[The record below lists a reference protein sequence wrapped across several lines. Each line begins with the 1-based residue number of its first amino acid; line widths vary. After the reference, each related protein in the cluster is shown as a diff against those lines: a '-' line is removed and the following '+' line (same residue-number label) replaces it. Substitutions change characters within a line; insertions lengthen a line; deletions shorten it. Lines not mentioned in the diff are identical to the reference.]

1 MPTFQNLEVDSV
13 FALDE
18 TLEKVDYGLKG
29 MYTFRANSF
38 SPHGTCRMGSDPYEA
53 VVAPTGQ
60 VYGTAGLFVA
70 DASLIPAPMT
80 APIQWTVQALAQYV
94 SDQINENAHNYFIG

>member
-1 MPTFQNLEVDSV
+1 M
-13 FALDE
+13 
-18 TLEKVDYGLKG
+18 
-29 MYTFRANSF
+29 
-38 SPHGTCRMGSDPYEA
+38 
-53 VVAPTGQ
+53 APTGQ

-94 SDQINENAHNYFIG
+94 SDQINENAHNYFIS

>member
-1 MPTFQNLEVDSV
+1 MKASAALGTVFFPVVRKASCRRSVWRDSK

-38 SPHGTCRMGSDPYEA
+38 SSHGTCRADPYEA

-80 APIQWTVQALAQYV
+80 APIQWCRPRPVRQ
-94 SDQINENAHNYFIG
+94 